1 MSSEMLFDVAA
12 SKEIIDQLIIIL
24 LIKLMWTKL
33 IIDNINSVE
42 RTAAKG
48 RGLKSWSDHE
58 RREERRKDRESTVN
72 IYISNPMRK

>member
-1 MSSEMLFDVAA
+1 MSSEMLFDVEV
-12 SKEIIDQLIIIL
+12 SKGIIDKLIIIL

-33 IIDNINSVE
+33 IINNINSVE

-58 RREERRKDRESTVN
+58 RQGETREDGEYTTN
-72 IYISNPMRK
+72 IYISNLITK